1 MDRFSVRRA
10 GALCYCAAVLG
21 AMVWSLLEHPHRDVG
36 EEAAQFKMVPA
47 ELQIVMANADDGAN
61 AHLNAVVELFGVV
74 AENNDRQLVFEGG
87 VIAAWDTTRQH
98 RTPDVGELIRLKGR
112 VTGYDDLFEEV
123 RMDGAVLLEGAP

>member
-1 MDRFSVRRA
+1 M
-10 GALCYCAAVLG
+10 ALGSGVAVL
-21 AMVWSLLEHPHRDVG
+21 AVLVWSLLDKPHRDVG
-36 EEAAQFKMVPA
+36 EEPAQFKMVPA
-47 ELQIVMANADDGAN
+47 ALQMAMANADEGAN

-74 AENNDRQLVFEGG
+74 SENNDRQLVFEGG

-98 RTPDVGELIRLKGR
+98 RTPAVGELIRLKGR

>member
-1 MDRFSVRRA
+1 M
-10 GALCYCAAVLG
+10 VLG
-21 AMVWSLLEHPHRDVG
+21 LGAALLGAAMVWSLLEQPHRDVG

-47 ELQIVMANADDGAN
+47 ELQIVMASADEGAN

>member
-10 GALCYCAAVLG
+10 GALCYCVAVLG

>member
-10 GALCYCAAVLG
+10 GALCYCAVVLG

-47 ELQIVMANADDGAN
+47 ELQIVMANAEDGAN